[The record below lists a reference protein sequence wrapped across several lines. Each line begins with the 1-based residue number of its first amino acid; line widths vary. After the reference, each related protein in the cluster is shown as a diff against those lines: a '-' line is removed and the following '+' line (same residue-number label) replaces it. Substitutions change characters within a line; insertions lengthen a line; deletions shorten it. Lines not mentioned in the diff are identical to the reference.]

1 MGEFRSEFVVDYVK
15 RINRILED
23 MINSDLKVKVNE
35 VVEVLLKAREDK
47 KMVYIM
53 GNGGSGS
60 TASHFVSDLSKG
72 TICPNT
78 PRFRS
83 IALTDN
89 IPSMLAWGNDS
100 CYEDIFVEQ
109 LKNFLNPGDVVIGIS
124 GSGNSENV
132 LRAIKYG
139 NENGAVTIGWSG
151 FDGGKLKD
159 LAQYPFVVPS
169 HYMQRIEDIHLLL
182 EHLITSLIR
191 EEQMRVC

>member
-1 MGEFRSEFVVDYVK
+1 MDEFRSEFVEDYVNRIK
-15 RINRILED
+15 RILDD
-23 MINSDLKVKVNE
+23 MVNSNLKDKVND
-35 VVEVLLKAREDK
+35 VVGVLLKACDDK
-47 KMVYIM
+47 KTVYIM

-72 TICPNT
+72 TICPST

-132 LRAIKYG
+132 IRAINYA
-139 NENGAVTIGWSG
+139 NDNGGVTIGWSG

-159 LAQYPFVVPS
+159 IAQYPIIVPS

-191 EEQMRVC
+191 EERMKMC